1 MDPAPSAREL
11 VTLISIYVGVA
22 TFVHGLIVVL
32 AGGLQTFLA
41 ASQRRKMAG
50 NFFAALLVAIAAW
63 LFVSDGR

>member
-41 ASQRRKMAG
+41 AS
-50 NFFAALLVAIAAW
+50 
-63 LFVSDGR
+63 